1 MPDEFYRQMNS
12 IKDII
17 QKSWISAFEIEGYEA
32 DDIIGTAAAHGTKE
46 RPACVVSSDKDM
58 RQLISDTVSLYD
70 AQKELSRTPWSFFLH
85 YWFLPEHFID
95 YLGIVGDVADNIPG
109 IRGIG
114 DVGAKKLICK
124 YGSLENIYEHIDEID
139 GKTRELLLT
148 HRDNAFLSK
157 ELATMME
164 VPGIFPFG
172 VDDCT
177 LPPFFSALEHEL
189 LKVWR
194 FNSLAGLLKQIAGNY
209 AVGKQESLFG

>member
-1 MPDEFYRQMNS
+1 
-12 IKDII
+12 
-17 QKSWISAFEIEGYEA
+17 
-32 DDIIGTAAAHGTKE
+32 
-46 RPACVVSSDKDM
+46 
-58 RQLISDTVSLYD
+58 
-70 AQKELSRTPWSFFLH
+70 
-85 YWFLPEHFID
+85 LPEHFID

-124 YGSLENIYEHIDEID
+124 YGSLENIYAHIDEID
-139 GKTRELLLT
+139 GKTKELLLSQ
-148 HRDNAFLSK
+148 RDNAFLSK

-172 VDDCT
+172 I
-177 LPPFFSALEHEL
+177 PPFFSALEHEL

-194 FNSLAGLLKQIAGNY
+194 FQSLSGLLKQIAGNY